1 MESSNEG
8 AEEASKEQ
16 DLQGNRSHPTLGN
29 VGSYMNSQAPSNRVN
44 EVPPPLHQ
52 IHHQTPPDYQ

>member
-8 AEEASKEQ
+8 ADEASKEQDLQQ

-29 VGSYMNSQAPSNRVN
+29 VGSYMNSQAPSTRVLDVMVN
-44 EVPPPLHQ
+44 E
-52 IHHQTPPDYQ
+52 I